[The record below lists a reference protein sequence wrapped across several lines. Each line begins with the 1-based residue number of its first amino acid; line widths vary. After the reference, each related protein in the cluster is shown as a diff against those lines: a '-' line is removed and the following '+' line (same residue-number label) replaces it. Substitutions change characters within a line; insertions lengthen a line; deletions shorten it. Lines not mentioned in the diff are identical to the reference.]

1 MWEGT
6 FHQHG
11 DNNNWWSDL
20 FLMLCNANLSWRS
33 QLFATVTLWC
43 VLICWSRQSLPELG
57 ALTASWSTRPKDPE
71 AQTIEEFVLILL
83 LVSFPANEIR
93 ARLKEFGRT
102 CLRKE
107 FLRESEGSLQ
117 GRRSVPKLHCCSIS
131 HRGEPEKS
139 HRWLVEMS
147 GTVFTPPLG
156 VLRLDTVGGGGWND

>member
-11 DNNNWWSDL
+11 DNHDRWNDL
-20 FLMLCNANLSWRS
+20 FLMLCNADLSWRS
-33 QLFATVTLWC
+33 QLVATVTLCC
-43 VLICWSRQSLPELG
+43 VLICRSRRSLPELG
-57 ALTASWSTRPKDPE
+57 ALAALRSTRPKDPK
-71 AQTIEEFVLILL
+71 ARTIKEVVLILL
-83 LVSFPANEIR
+83 LVSFPANVIR

-131 HRGEPEKS
+131 HRGESEKS

-147 GTVFTPPLG
+147 GTVFTPLLG
-156 VLRLDTVGGGGWND
+156 VLRLDIIGGWND